1 MIRPQPARWF
11 EILVARDDAAGA
23 LEALAGT
30 GAVELEP
37 REGVAMPAVLAEVAP
52 LVAAFAELAQRYRAY
67 WPKPAAAPQALP
79 EAPAQALSR
88 ALAAL
93 RAWAADA
100 EAPIR
105 ALQAATTTLDQLRR
119 WQRIL
124 AQVPAGAFD
133 AVRLTGAGPLLGA
146 RVFALP
152 PGIGPAGSGTG
163 GGGVT
168 GGGLIGSGPAAAE
181 SGGLGSLRS
190 AADDVLTVPF
200 AVDGAPHLIAVG
212 TADALSTLALS
223 VSAQKGRD
231 EGLPPWLA
239 ADAAANGRTLV
250 TRIADAERE
259 IVARREDIAALSRA
273 HALPAALAVA
283 RRLEWVLANVKAL
296 ETTDLFCRITGWTSD
311 VAGERVAAALDASAA
326 RALLHFPAPPRRAHA
341 PLLFANPWWARPYE
355 IFTRALGMPA
365 QDEADPSVLLAVAVP
380 LLFGY
385 MFGDVGQGAVLA
397 VAGWTLRHRHPIAKL
412 VFVGGLAAI
421 VFGFAFGSVFG
432 LHILAPLWVQP
443 LAEPLRV
450 LAAPVAGGAVLLTIG
465 LVLGAVEAHWRQAFA
480 AWLVTG
486 GPFLVAYIA
495 LMASVADTAALY
507 VAAAAFAAFCAGH
520 AWVDRRA
527 AAALPAIAEFVER
540 MVQLL
545 INTLSFARVG
555 AFALAHAGLSSA
567 IAALIASADALWLQG
582 LVLVLGNALILVL
595 EAMVVSIQ
603 TTRLVLF
610 EFFTR
615 FLTAAGRPFRP
626 LPPPPSLSPET

>member
-11 EILVARDDAAGA
+11 EILVARDDATAA
-23 LEALAGT
+23 LEALAAT

-37 REGVAMPAVLAEVAP
+37 REGVAMPALLAEVAP

-67 WPKPAAAPQALP
+67 WPHAAAAPQALP
-79 EAPAQALSR
+79 EPPAQALAR

-93 RAWAADA
+93 RTWAADA

-105 ALQAATTTLDQLRR
+105 ALQAALAARDELGR

-124 AQVPAGAFD
+124 AQVPPAAFD
-133 AVRLTGAGPLLGA
+133 PARLAAAGPLLGA
-146 RVFALP
+146 RVFSL
-152 PGIGPAGSGTG
+152 PAGSD
-163 GGGVT
+163 
-168 GGGLIGSGPAAAE
+168 LAAMPPVP
-181 SGGLGSLRS
+181 
-190 AADDVLTVPF
+190 DDLLTVPF

-212 TADALSTLALS
+212 TPVALAALALM
-223 VSAQKGRD
+223 VSALKGRD

-239 ADAAANGRTLV
+239 SDLAANGRELV
-250 TRIADAERE
+250 ARIEAEERE
-259 IVARREDIAALSRA
+259 IGARRAQVAALSAA
-273 HALPAALAVA
+273 HDLPAALAVA
-283 RRLEWVLANVKAL
+283 RRLEWVLANIRAL

-311 VAGERVAAALDASAA
+311 LAGTGVAAALEASGA
-326 RALLHFPAPPRRAHA
+326 RALLHHPAPPRRVHA
-341 PLLFANPWWARPYE
+341 PLLFVNPWWARPYE

-365 QDEADPSVLLAVAVP
+365 QDEADASVLLALAVP

-397 VAGWTLRHRHPIAKL
+397 AGGWALRRRHPIAKL
-412 VFVGGLAAI
+412 VFAGGLAAI
-421 VFGFAFGSVFG
+421 AFGFAFGSVFG
-432 LHILAPLWVQP
+432 LHVLAPLWVQP
-443 LAEPLRV
+443 LDAPLLV
-450 LAAPVAGGAVLLTIG
+450 LGAPIAGGAVLLALG
-465 LVLGAVEAHWRQAFA
+465 LVLGAIEAHWRHAFA
-480 AWLVTG
+480 AWVVTG
-486 GPFLVAYIA
+486 GPFLVAY
-495 LMASVADTAALY
+495 AALLASLVDTSALL
-507 VAAAAFAAFCAGH
+507 VAAAALVAFCAGH
-520 AWVDRRA
+520 AWVERRA
-527 AAALPAIAEFVER
+527 AAALTAIAEFVER

-567 IAALIASADALWLQG
+567 IAALIAAADSVWTQG
-582 LVLVLGNALILVL
+582 LVLVLGNALVLVL

>member
-37 REGVAMPAVLAEVAP
+37 REGVAMPALLAEVAP

-67 WPKPAAAPQALP
+67 WPTAAAAPQALP

-152 PGIGPAGSGTG
+152 PGIGPG
-163 GGGVT
+163 GD
-168 GGGLIGSGPAAAE
+168 GLTGSGPAAVE
-181 SGGLGSLRS
+181 SGGGFGSLRS

-231 EGLPPWLA
+231 EGLPPWLV
-239 ADAAANGRTLV
+239 ADATANGHTLAV
-250 TRIADAERE
+250 RVADAERE
-259 IVARREDIAALSRA
+259 IAARREDIAALSRA

-450 LAAPVAGGAVLLTIG
+450 LAAPVAGGAVLLTTG
-465 LVLGAVEAHWRQAFA
+465 LVLGAIEAHWRHAFA
-480 AWLVTG
+480 AWLATG

-495 LMASVADTAALY
+495 LMASVADAAALY
-507 VAAAAFAAFCAGH
+507 VAAAAFTAFCAGH
-520 AWVDRRA
+520 AWVERRA
-527 AAALPAIAEFVER
+527 AAALTAIAEFVER

-567 IAALIASADALWLQG
+567 IAALMASADALWLQG
-582 LVLVLGNALILVL
+582 LVLILGNALILVL

>member
-37 REGVAMPAVLAEVAP
+37 REGVAMPALLAEVAP
-52 LVAAFAELAQRYRAY
+52 LVAAFADLAQRYRAY
-67 WPKPAAAPQALP
+67 WPAAAAAPQALP
-79 EAPAQALSR
+79 EAPAQALAR

-93 RAWAADA
+93 RAWAAGA

-105 ALQAATTTLDQLRR
+105 ALQAATSARDQLRR

-124 AQVPAGAFD
+124 AQVPPGAFD
-133 AVRLTGAGPLLGA
+133 AVRLAGAGPLLGA

-152 PGIGPAGSGTG
+152 PGSGSAGGAPVGLGSTGGAFGATGPAGDG
-163 GGGVT
+163 
-168 GGGLIGSGPAAAE
+168 A
-181 SGGLGSLRS
+181 
-190 AADDVLTVPF
+190 LTVPF
-200 AVDGAPHLIAVG
+200 AVDGTPHLIAVG
-212 TADALSTLALS
+212 TAEALAALALS

-239 ADAAANGRTLV
+239 ADADARSRELAVRLD
-250 TRIADAERE
+250 DAERE
-259 IVARREDIAALSRA
+259 IAARREEIAALSRA

-283 RRLEWVLANVKAL
+283 RRLEWVLANVRAL

-311 VAGERVAAALDASAA
+311 RTGTRVAAALEASAA
-326 RALLHFPAPPRRAHA
+326 RALLHFPPPPRRAHA

-397 VAGWTLRHRHPIAKL
+397 LGGWTLRHRHPIAKL
-412 VFVGGLAAI
+412 VFAGGLASI

-432 LHILAPLWVQP
+432 LHLLDPLWVQP

-450 LAAPVAGGAVLLTIG
+450 LAAPIVGGAVLLTLG
-465 LVLGAVEAHWRQAFA
+465 LVLGAIEAHWRHALA

-486 GPFLVAYIA
+486 GPFLVAYLA
-495 LMASVADTAALY
+495 LLASVAD
-507 VAAAAFAAFCAGH
+507 AAAAAVAAMAFVAYCAGH
-520 AWVDRRA
+520 AWVEQRP

-540 MVQLL
+540 MLQLL

-567 IAALIASADALWLQG
+567 LAALIGAADSLWLQG
-582 LVLVLGNALILVL
+582 AVLVLGNALILVL